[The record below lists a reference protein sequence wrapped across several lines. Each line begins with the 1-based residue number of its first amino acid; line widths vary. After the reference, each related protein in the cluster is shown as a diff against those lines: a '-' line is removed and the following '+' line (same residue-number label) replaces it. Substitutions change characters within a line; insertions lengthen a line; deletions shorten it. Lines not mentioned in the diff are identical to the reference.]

1 MEYPLI
7 VTLGARMS
15 AYLSSSEDYH
25 KQRKRLNKR
34 LLKLRHELDLIT
46 PDTKDYKKKE
56 KISKISSS
64 DYDQD
69 EKYGLLLLLTAE
81 RDSLYSSEIKSL
93 LEISND
99 NASSY
104 RNLMIS
110 RIKKSLSSSKKLLEI
125 TVNEKDEYKRIEYY
139 TYAAL
144 IQGNLSV
151 NKKQWSKAL
160 NAFSIAKCALDFLY
174 SQEDSKMDIEEEQE
188 ESTQFKKTLI
198 SEITET
204 LVDPSLALAISQDD
218 TAYSTTTDLKTV
230 SRQHC
235 RDNKLSYLQ
244 PVIEIIARID
254 PEAVSEVSSSTE
266 LIKSVQWRDHEAT
279 LYNDELAYKIMK
291 LTNDNETNWKN
302 FNDANQ
308 FDVLLSGWSELLE
321 IHTNDMDKNKD
332 EDDLEKVQDR
342 AIVLTYINFNL
353 LFTRLKRDLLIIDQ
367 LSSQGDNVFAL
378 KKLEFNKD
386 IIRLYGTIIT
396 TTQEIKD
403 LPGVYNDEDLHE
415 SLDNLEK
422 FFVAKKSAVLARSF
436 ALNNK
441 FPEALKIF
449 DHVDNTLSSSDNK
462 FYKIDEFPYNVSS
475 NVEFEKF
482 KKELP
487 SQVLQAQ
494 ILAQFSVDLSKN
506 LNQSNFVIE
515 NMNKYPVSNET
526 LDNIAN
532 FNKNLSIAPVLSKPV
547 LFDIGF
553 NYINYGM
560 GRSSSYNNSNSATST
575 TSDSTTDQNDP
586 NKKKS
591 GFFGIFGRS

>member
-1 MEYPLI
+1 MEYPLN

-56 KISKISSS
+56 KISKISSEN
-64 DYDQD
+64 YDQD
-69 EKYGLLLLLTAE
+69 ERYGLLLLLTAE

-151 NKKQWSKAL
+151 NKKQWPKAL

-174 SQEDSKMDIEEEQE
+174 SQEDSKMDVEEEQE
-188 ESTQFKKTLI
+188 ESIQFKKTLI

-244 PVIEIIARID
+244 PVIEIIARIE

-396 TTQEIKD
+396 TTHEIKD

-422 FFVAKKSAVLARSF
+422 FFVAKKSTVLARSF

-449 DHVDNTLSSSDNK
+449 DHVDTTLSSSENK

-475 NVEFEKF
+475 NDEFEKF
-482 KKELP
+482 RKELP
-487 SQVLQAQ
+487 SHVLQAQ
-494 ILAQFSVDLSKN
+494 ILAQFSLDLSKN

-532 FNKNLSIAPVLSKPV
+532 FNENLSIAPVLSKPV

-560 GRSSSYNNSNSATST
+560 GRSSSYNNSNLGTST

>member
-1 MEYPLI
+1 MEYPLN

-15 AYLSSSEDYH
+15 AYLSNSEDYH

-56 KISKISSS
+56 KISKISSEN
-64 DYDQD
+64 YDHD
-69 EKYGLLLLLTAE
+69 ERHGLLLLLTAE

-151 NKKQWSKAL
+151 NKKQWPKAL

-174 SQEDSKMDIEEEQE
+174 SQEDSKMDVEEEQE
-188 ESTQFKKTLI
+188 ESIQFKKTLI

-396 TTQEIKD
+396 TTHEIKD

-422 FFVAKKSAVLARSF
+422 FFVAKKSTVLARSF

-449 DHVDNTLSSSDNK
+449 DHVDTTLSSSENK

-475 NVEFEKF
+475 NAEFEKF
-482 KKELP
+482 RKELP

-532 FNKNLSIAPVLSKPV
+532 FNENLSIAPVLSKPV

-560 GRSSSYNNSNSATST
+560 GRSSSYNNSNLATST

-586 NKKKS
+586 TKKKS

>member
-1 MEYPLI
+1 M
-7 VTLGARMS
+7 
-15 AYLSSSEDYH
+15 
-25 KQRKRLNKR
+25 
-34 LLKLRHELDLIT
+34 
-46 PDTKDYKKKE
+46 
-56 KISKISSS
+56 
-64 DYDQD
+64 
-69 EKYGLLLLLTAE
+69 
-81 RDSLYSSEIKSL
+81 
-93 LEISND
+93 
-99 NASSY
+99 
-104 RNLMIS
+104 
-110 RIKKSLSSSKKLLEI
+110 EI

-422 FFVAKKSAVLARSF
+422 F
-436 ALNNK
+436 
-441 FPEALKIF
+441 
-449 DHVDNTLSSSDNK
+449 SSQKNPLFWLDRLLL
-462 FYKIDEFPYNVSS
+462 IISS
-475 NVEFEKF
+475 QKH
-482 KKELP
+482 
-487 SQVLQAQ
+487 
-494 ILAQFSVDLSKN
+494 
-506 LNQSNFVIE
+506 
-515 NMNKYPVSNET
+515 
-526 LDNIAN
+526 
-532 FNKNLSIAPVLSKPV
+532 
-547 LFDIGF
+547 
-553 NYINYGM
+553 
-560 GRSSSYNNSNSATST
+560 
-575 TSDSTTDQNDP
+575 
-586 NKKKS
+586 
-591 GFFGIFGRS
+591 